1 MRVLF
6 TSFVLPSNYLHQVP
20 LAWAFRAAGHEV
32 QVAAPANVVD
42 LVTRSGLT
50 AVPVGASYDLKEGL
64 AEANRRIRERT
75 GKPMSGDLVTQL
87 DPEELRWF
95 RETAFS
101 PHVLAAEAAAE
112 GLNAFT
118 RWWKPDLIVTDPLVY
133 AAPLAAAADG
143 GVPLVRN
150 LTGPDI
156 ARKVGFPGLTDVG
169 AADVR
174 ATWPA
179 DLIELYERFGV
190 EPRADYA
197 ARVVDHTPASL
208 QLPDIPNRIQARFI
222 PYNGTGVLPEW
233 VLEPRERPRV
243 CVTWGTLTTTTS
255 GTENFLAPKVVAAL
269 ADLDVEVVVAVKKS
283 DRELLGDPGAGVRV
297 VEELPLSLLL
307 PTCDALVSQGGSGAV
322 LTAASIGVPQLALPL
337 VSDHT
342 MIAALL
348 AGTGAGIDLRPADAD
363 PEAIR
368 EAVHTLVDDPKPR
381 DAAVRLREEIAAAPA
396 PSQIVP
402 LLEALV

>member
-20 LAWAFRAAGHEV
+20 LAWALRAAGHEV
-32 QVAAPANVVD
+32 QVAAPANVAE
-42 LVTRSGLT
+42 LVGRSGLT
-50 AVPVGASYDLKEGL
+50 SVTVGESYDLKAGL
-64 AEANRRIRERT
+64 AEANRQIRERT
-75 GKPMSGDLVTQL
+75 GKPMSGDLVAQL

-101 PHVLAAEAAAE
+101 PHVLAAEAAA
-112 GLNAFT
+112 GDLNGFV
-118 RWWKPDLIVTDPLVY
+118 RWWRPDLIVSDPLVY
-133 AAPLAAAADG
+133 AAPLAAAAGG

-169 AADVR
+169 DADVR

-179 DLIELYERFGV
+179 DLVELYERHGV
-190 EPRADYA
+190 EPAVDFA
-197 ARVVDHTPASL
+197 VRVVDHTPASM
-208 QLPDIPNRIQARFI
+208 QIPGIPNRVQARFV
-222 PYNGTGVLPEW
+222 PYNGTGVLPKW

-255 GTENFLAPKVVAAL
+255 GTENFLAPTVVEAL

-283 DRELLGDPGAGVRV
+283 DRELMGEPGGRVRI

-322 LTAASIGVPQLALPL
+322 LTAAALGVPQLALPL

-368 EAVHTLVDDPKPR
+368 DAVRTLVHDPKPR
-381 DAAVRLREEIAAAPA
+381 DAAGALAEEIAAAPA
-396 PSQIVP
+396 PAQIVSV
-402 LLEALV
+402 LEDLV